1 MRKLQKIQR
10 KFRIPKKDFWHLN
23 FVISKWQFIVS
34 VSLISLRK
42 SLAILTACHR
52 KIPFFV
58 HFNNYF
64 VIVAAFEH
72 SVDEFHDAAPHYLK
86 SNQQKSDF
94 KKKHGIIYDI
104 PDSWDELADELDC
117 REVGTAKPSI

>member
-1 MRKLQKIQR
+1 MRKLQKIR
-10 KFRIPKKDFWHLN
+10 REFRIHKKDFWHLN

-86 SNQQKSDF
+86 SNQQKSSETL
-94 KKKHGIIYDI
+94 KKSRYNISYIIYDI
-104 PDSWDELADELDC
+104 PDS
-117 REVGTAKPSI
+117 